1 MQEKSAVSYEAA
13 LLYDTTASCVKKKA
27 FFHRCRRRRLWR
39 LCPIISF
46 SSPPPRKA
54 AGSNPVRRTP
64 KGRCTAI
71 QRPFYFIT
79 AQCLLIRFLSLCGT
93 IGHKRQEK
101 TDKIAHGISVPYRFC
116 ILGSTRAILS
126 VSWLYRK
133 NDFQMLYAIL
143 SATLVQ
149 QSESSIKR
157 QWQAKKATRRGC
169 CSGRSALSSLP
180 SICAA
185 PPRQGRCPGS
195 LGK

>member
-1 MQEKSAVSYEAA
+1 MAV
-13 LLYDTTASCVKKKA
+13 V
-27 FFHRCRRRRLWR
+27 
-39 LCPIISF
+39 PNNIIQL
-46 SSPPPRKA
+46 P
-54 AGSNPVRRTP
+54 P
-64 KGRCTAI
+64 KGCRFESCQAH
-71 QRPFYFIT
+71 QKRPLYCNTTTVLFYHGSVLVNPLF
-79 AQCLLIRFLSLCGT
+79 SLCGT

-133 NDFQMLYAIL
+133 NDFQILYAIP